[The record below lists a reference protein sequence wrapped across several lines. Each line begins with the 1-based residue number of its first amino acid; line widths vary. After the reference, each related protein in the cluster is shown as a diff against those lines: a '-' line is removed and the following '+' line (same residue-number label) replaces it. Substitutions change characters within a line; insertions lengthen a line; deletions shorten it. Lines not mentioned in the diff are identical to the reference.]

1 MQALGTHPELVRR
14 TERLTVA
21 TLAEQLA
28 TSAPPVILDVRT
40 PREWHSKHIAG
51 SLNVPLNQLP
61 GRVQEIPRQT
71 PLVLH
76 CQSGYRSAIA
86 ASLLERYGITTCA
99 DLVGGFAAWEASQL
113 AVAGAE
119 AGSA

>member
-1 MQALGTHPELVRR
+1 
-14 TERLTVA
+14 
-21 TLAEQLA
+21 
-28 TSAPPVILDVRT
+28 
-40 PREWHSKHIAG
+40 
-51 SLNVPLNQLP
+51 VPLNQLP

-86 ASLLERYGITTCA
+86 ASLLERHSITPCA

-113 AVAGAE
+113 AVVSAE